1 MHLIR
6 GKLVHFPRK
15 NGENGG
21 RINIF
26 GGKVPGSRGN
36 LVHFPGLLTP
46 QIGMPPG
53 IDFLGIA
60 TRLPELTSLDYHMC
74 CYM

>member
-1 MHLIR
+1 
-6 GKLVHFPRK
+6 
-15 NGENGG
+15 
-21 RINIF
+21 
-26 GGKVPGSRGN
+26 VPGSRGN